1 MGGNR
6 WRSMYDATIRI
17 RFLILTSTPLWCGSC
32 AHGTKLSDNMLVLR
46 GRVEISEIE
55 KNGKPLQGRFELAL
69 ADDGRFRELIRL
81 NGETRSHEIL
91 SDGRQ
96 VWARSFLAYPRTPTI
111 EVNEA
116 EADMWQEAMGVIRE
130 AAEPKVAGIL
140 KQVPA
145 TDDHSPVARG
155 AKPEKTATAILTI
168 EINDVGTYEGCPFPA
183 RWSRSLGG
191 TRNIPYRTR
200 QPGRSTAQVL
210 LFQVESVAREVA
222 STETFEANWHE

>member
-1 MGGNR
+1 
-6 WRSMYDATIRI
+6 MYDATIRI

-91 SDGRQ
+91 FDGRL
-96 VWARSFLAYPRTPTI
+96 VWARSFLAYPRALTL

-116 EADMWQEAMGVIRE
+116 EADMWQ
-130 AAEPKVAGIL
+130 
-140 KQVPA
+140 
-145 TDDHSPVARG
+145 
-155 AKPEKTATAILTI
+155 
-168 EINDVGTYEGCPFPA
+168 
-183 RWSRSLGG
+183 
-191 TRNIPYRTR
+191 
-200 QPGRSTAQVL
+200 
-210 LFQVESVAREVA
+210 
-222 STETFEANWHE
+222 